1 MSGNLT
7 SKGLGKYPGRV
18 LLPNHEKYAL
28 QKPLA
33 NGLLSLEARQ
43 GKPANVSFY
52 VKNTG
57 SAANHNI
64 KFMSFKPENWKVEFN
79 PENLEVIEAGEFK
92 QVELTI
98 TPYEDALVGDYSV
111 SINVEGEKASKVI
124 EFRTT
129 VKASSA
135 WGFIGIGIIVIVIA
149 GLFGLFRWLGRR

>member
-1 MSGNLT
+1 MPQT
-7 SKGLGKYPGRV
+7 
-18 LLPNHEKYAL
+18 
-28 QKPLA
+28 
-33 NGLLSLEARQ
+33 
-43 GKPANVSFY
+43 
-52 VKNTG
+52 
-57 SAANHNI
+57 

-79 PENLEVIEAGEFK
+79 PENIDVIEPGDFK

-111 SINVEGEKASKVI
+111 GLNIEGEKASQVL

-135 WGFIGIGIIVIVIA
+135 WGFIGIGIIVFVIA

>member
-1 MSGNLT
+1 VASGDAKAEAALMVILT
-7 SKGLGKYPGRV
+7 GTYGLEVGTPD
-18 LLPNHEKYAL
+18 
-28 QKPLA
+28 
-33 NGLLSLEARQ
+33 GLLSLNARQ
-43 GKPANVSFY
+43 GRPANMSFY

-57 SAANHNI
+57 SAPNQNI

-79 PENLEVIEAGEFK
+79 PENIDLIKPDEIK

-111 SINVEGEKASKVI
+111 SVSVEGEKDNKVI

-129 VKASSA
+129 VKASAA
-135 WGFIGIGIIVIVIA
+135 WGWIGIGIIVVVIV